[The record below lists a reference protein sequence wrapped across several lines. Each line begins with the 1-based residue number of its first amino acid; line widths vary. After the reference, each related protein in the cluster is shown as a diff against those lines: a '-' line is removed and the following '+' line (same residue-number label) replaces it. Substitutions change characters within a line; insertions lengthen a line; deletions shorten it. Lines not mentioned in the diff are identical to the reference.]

1 MSLVVTPGASSADSY
16 ATLADTDSYFFVRGV
31 TAWTGSDEVKEA
43 ALRKATAYL
52 DNAYRGKWR
61 GVRVNEDQAL
71 AWPRCNSETIRTN
84 TTFTIAL
91 IDDDGFE
98 IPTDAIPTQIK
109 RAAMEAALLALGG
122 TDLEPALAA
131 AQVGIKSISKGVGP
145 LNKAITYRDDAPMV
159 GRYVAIENNLR
170 GLVTGTPGASSGFV
184 KLVRG

>member
-1 MSLVVTPGASSADSY
+1 MALNVTPGASNADSY
-16 ATLADTDSYFFVRGV
+16 ASLADANAYFSDRGV
-31 TAWTGSDEVKEA
+31 TAWTGTDPTKEA

-61 GVRVNEDQAL
+61 GVRVNDDQAL

-98 IPTDAIPTQIK
+98 IPTDAIPTAIA
-109 RAAMEAALLALGG
+109 RATMEAALLALGG

-159 GRYVAIENNLR
+159 GRYLAVENYLR
-170 GLVTGTPGASSGFV
+170 GLVTGTPGASSGTV